1 MFGHAFSLS
10 DANNDSVI
18 SSAEFDGEAKRTF
31 AGYDQNKDGRLS
43 RDEYSG
49 PGSVISPMGRFVK
62 EQPDKIDSDHD
73 GAISEVEFLREGRRV
88 FDKLDLNRDGNLS
101 AAEWRDLPAG
111 VPAPQEGSPS
121 GQSQRGLQKGP
132 PLSPG
137 RPEVAFSFR
146 AAGSSAPQPPTKLR
160 CRKSTRI

>member
-10 DANNDSVI
+10 NANNDSVI

-49 PGSVISPMGRFVK
+49 PGSVRSPMGGFVK
-62 EQPDKIDSDHD
+62 EHPDKLDSDHD
-73 GAISEVEFLREGRRV
+73 GAISEAEFLREVRRM
-88 FDKLDLNRDGNLS
+88 FDKLDLNSDGNLS

-111 VPAPQEGSPS
+111 VPAPQEGPPS
-121 GQSQRGLQKGP
+121 GQSQRGPQKGP
-132 PLSPG
+132 
-137 RPEVAFSFR
+137 
-146 AAGSSAPQPPTKLR
+146 
-160 CRKSTRI
+160 RKPR

>member
-1 MFGHAFSLS
+1 MKIRHRFGGNEGLLFGHAFSLS

-49 PGSVISPMGRFVK
+49 PGSVRSPMGGFVK
-62 EQPDKIDSDHD
+62 EQPDKLDSDHD
-73 GAISEVEFLREGRRV
+73 GAISEAEFLREGRRV

-101 AAEWRDLPAG
+101 AAECCDLPAG
-111 VPAPQEGSPS
+111 GSRAS
-121 GQSQRGLQKGP
+121 GGAAI
-132 PLSPG
+132 
-137 RPEVAFSFR
+137 RPV
-146 AAGSSAPQPPTKLR
+146 AAGAAERPR
-160 CRKSTRI
+160 